1 MRLEIP
7 DGFNVQPLLSA
18 MKREAEAQSCELH
31 GEYDGR
37 DLVLIVRP
45 QIEADEPSP
54 QIAMDLPSTSPVQ
67 PTAALTL
74 TGRGIELLTALDDP
88 RSVIVNLNQYRAT
101 RSGRAL
107 ASVRQ

>member
-31 GEYDGR
+31 GKYDGR
-37 DLVLIVRP
+37 DLVLIVRS

-54 QIAMDLPSTSPVQ
+54 QIAMNLPSTSPAHT
-67 PTAALTL
+67 TAALTL
-74 TGRGIELLTALDDP
+74 TGRGVELLTALDDP
-88 RSVIVNLNQYRAT
+88 RNVIVNLNQYRAA
-101 RSGRAL
+101 RGLGVSG
-107 ASVRQ
+107 SVRQ